1 MARLKIRK
9 APSEQEEAGFSNQK
23 AVKVCYAAFYTIKAH
38 FVTSGPAFYRYKLH
52 FALQNQSVSIL

>member
-23 AVKVCYAAFYTIKAH
+23 AVKVCYAVLNTTALD
-38 FVTSGPAFYRYKLH
+38 FVTPDSLFYW
-52 FALQNQSVSIL
+52 